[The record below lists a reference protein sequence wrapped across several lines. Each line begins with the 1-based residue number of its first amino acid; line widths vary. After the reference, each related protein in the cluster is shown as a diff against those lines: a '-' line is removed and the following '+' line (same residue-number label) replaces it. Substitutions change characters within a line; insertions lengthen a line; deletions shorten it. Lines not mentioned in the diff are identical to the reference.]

1 MANPAA
7 AVNDAERVLTITRVF
22 DAPPDVVF
30 KAWIDP
36 AQMARWLGPQSV
48 KADVTAMD
56 PRPGGA
62 YRVTMY
68 GVSNGAQVVNG
79 RLVGTFREVK
89 PAERLAFTWAW
100 LDESGKPKHETGVT
114 VTFRAQGRQTQLTVQ
129 QATFESDDARGKHD
143 HGWVGSFDNLA
154 ALLAGRPAR

>member
-68 GVSNGAQVVNG
+68 GVSNGPQVVNG
-79 RLVGTFREVK
+79 RLVGTVLPVK
-89 PAERLAFTWAW
+89 PAGRLAVPWAGR
-100 LDESGKPKHETGVT
+100 DESGKPQH
-114 VTFRAQGRQTQLTVQ
+114 
-129 QATFESDDARGKHD
+129 QAG
-143 HGWVGSFDNLA
+143 G
-154 ALLAGRPAR
+154 

>member
-56 PRPGGA
+56 PRPGRA

-68 GVSNGAQVVNG
+68 GVSNGAQG
-79 RLVGTFREVK
+79 GTAPPVGTVRGEK
-89 PAERLAFTWAW
+89 PAGRRAVALAWR
-100 LDESGKPKHETGVT
+100 DETAKPTHE
-114 VTFRAQGRQTQLTVQ
+114 
-129 QATFESDDARGKHD
+129 S
-143 HGWVGSFDNLA
+143 
-154 ALLAGRPAR
+154 AGH

>member
-62 YRVTMY
+62 YRGTMY
-68 GVSNGAQVVNG
+68 GVSNGAQVGNG
-79 RLVGTFREVK
+79 RLGGTVREGE
-89 PAERLAFTWAW
+89 PAERLGVAW
-100 LDESGKPKHETGVT
+100 GWLGECGKPKHRAVGAGG
-114 VTFRAQGRQTQLTVQ
+114 FR
-129 QATFESDDARGKHD
+129 
-143 HGWVGSFDNLA
+143 
-154 ALLAGRPAR
+154 